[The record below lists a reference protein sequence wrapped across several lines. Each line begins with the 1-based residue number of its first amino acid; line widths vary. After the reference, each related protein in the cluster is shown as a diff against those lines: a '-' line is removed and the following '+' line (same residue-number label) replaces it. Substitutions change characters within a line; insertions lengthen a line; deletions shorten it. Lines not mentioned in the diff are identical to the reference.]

1 MAAER
6 RGSRTMEGGKVLG
19 LELRP
24 PQSRGE
30 GDVNLGAGGYG
41 LLETVVNF
49 LVVLIL

>member
-1 MAAER
+1 
-6 RGSRTMEGGKVLG
+6 MEGGKVLG

-30 GDVNLGAGGYG
+30 GDVNLGVGGYGYG

-49 LVVLIL
+49 LVVLILLS